1 MATTTNFDW
10 ETPDDTDLVKDGAAA
25 MRTLGSS
32 IDTSMA
38 DLLGGTTGQVLAK
51 NSATDMDFVWSDADP
66 LVILDAKGDLI
77 TATAADTPARL
88 AVGTNGQNLAA
99 DSAEDTG
106 LKWVDPVASGFTL
119 ISTQTMSAAASLNV
133 NNCFTASYT
142 NYKILINLTAAG
154 ANDYMYMKMR
164 ISGTDSSTNYYGWL
178 QRNFS
183 SSATQPTQTSNISNG
198 SSGVEIASSTLNLTS
213 VTEVLSPYTA
223 TPTGFASVANIWDT
237 GNSRTLS
244 YTWQGMHSASTSYDG
259 FSLIPN
265 SGTLTGT
272 VYIYGYGV

>member
-1 MATTTNFDW
+1 MATGFPVKADYVASDVLTAANMN
-10 ETPDDTDLVKDGAAA
+10 DL
-25 MRTLGSS
+25 
-32 IDTSMA
+32 
-38 DLLGGTTGQVLAK
+38 
-51 NSATDMDFVWSDADP
+51 SATLNYLDP
-66 LVILDAKGDLI
+66 TAKGDLFPASS
-77 TATAADTPARL
+77 ATALTLL
-88 AVGTNGQNLAA
+88 AVGANDTVLTA
-99 DSAEDTG
+99 DSAEATG
-106 LKWVDPVASGFTL
+106 MKWAAVSAGGFNL

-164 ISGTDSSTNYYGWL
+164 VSGTDSSTNYYGWL

-183 SSATQPTQTSNISNG
+183 SSGTQPTQTSNISNG

-223 TPTGFASVANIWDT
+223 TPTGFASVADIWDS